1 MGMVTQ
7 SELAEKYGLKFPL
20 LSVIMKK
27 AGVKKIGLKMGK
39 YKRLAAYDEQEA
51 TVAIIQHLNKRLMHE
66 REEFN
71 ETKKI
76 YNRVMSAA
84 RESGILRDGI

>member
-7 SELAEKYGLKFPL
+7 SELAEKYGLKLPL
-20 LSVIMKK
+20 LSTIMKK
-27 AGVKKIGLKMGK
+27 AGIKKIGLKMGK

-51 TVAIIQHLNKRLMHE
+51 TVAIIRHLNRRLTNE

-71 ETKKI
+71 ATKEI
-76 YNRVMSAA
+76 YNRVMTAA
-84 RESGILRDGI
+84 RKSGILRDGI